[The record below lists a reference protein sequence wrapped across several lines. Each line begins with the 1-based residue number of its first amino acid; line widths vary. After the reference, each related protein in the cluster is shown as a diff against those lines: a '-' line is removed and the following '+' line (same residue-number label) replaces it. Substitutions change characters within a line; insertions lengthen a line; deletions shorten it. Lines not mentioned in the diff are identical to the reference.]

1 MAKLK
6 GKPRNAVGTMKRTYP
21 DFFDVFAEL
30 PIDHKATVVVALQMY
45 AQTMK
50 VTLGSATFS
59 SKEVNALPIFD
70 DGAAPM
76 EPSKALDFASALA
89 ARVY

>member
-6 GKPRNAVGTMKRTYP
+6 GRPRDAVGTTKRTYP
-21 DFFDVFAEL
+21 DFFDVFSEL
-30 PIDHKATVVVALQMY
+30 PTDHKATVVVALQMY
-45 AQTMK
+45 AQTMMIA
-50 VTLGSATFS
+50 LGSATFS
-59 SKEVNALPIFD
+59 SKEVNMLPIFD
-70 DGAAPM
+70 DGAAPL